1 MSKTK
6 INQIDTVG
14 ATNNSKKN
22 YSVESDLIEPEEKG
36 IKAPKIK
43 VVKEETIE
51 EMPEEKPK
59 KKRVVNEKT
68 LEALAKGREKLKNN
82 WEEGKKR
89 REELNEKYAIKKANK
104 LIKEKMNI
112 KKSLG
117 VQDLDSEEEEPIKIV
132 QPKKPKKKQMIILD
146 PESESEEEIVYKK
159 PIKQQPKQEIK
170 PVIEQKQ
177 NPRIIFF

>member
-1 MSKTK
+1 MNKPE
-6 INQIDTVG
+6 INQIG
-14 ATNNSKKN
+14 QEN
-22 YSVESDLIEPEEKG
+22 IELEEKG
-36 IKAPKIK
+36 IKAPKKKIIN
-43 VVKEETIE
+43 EYREIE
-51 EMPEEKPK
+51 IIEDKPK

-132 QPKKPKKKQMIILD
+132 QPKKAKKKQTIILD

-159 PIKQQPKQEIK
+159 PIKQPKQEIK
-170 PVIEQKQ
+170 PIIEQKQ
-177 NPRIIFF
+177 NPRIVFF